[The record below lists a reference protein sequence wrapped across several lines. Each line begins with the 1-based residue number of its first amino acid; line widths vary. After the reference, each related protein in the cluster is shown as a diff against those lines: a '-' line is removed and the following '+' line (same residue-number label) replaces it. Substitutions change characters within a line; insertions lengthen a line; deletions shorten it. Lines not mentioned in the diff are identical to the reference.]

1 MAYGGWRSMLHR
13 TLLRLARIAYGD
25 SSKCFNNDGTP
36 IPIREL
42 HPDERAMIASVDL
55 DDGGKPTR
63 IKFWNKN
70 EALTELMK
78 PLGLYERNNVQRSEN
93 LALQ

>member
-1 MAYGGWRSMLHR
+1 MLHR

-70 EALTELMK
+70 EALKELMK
-78 PLGLYERNNVQRSEN
+78 PVPSLLGHLGVKHFQISPSTRC
-93 LALQ
+93 